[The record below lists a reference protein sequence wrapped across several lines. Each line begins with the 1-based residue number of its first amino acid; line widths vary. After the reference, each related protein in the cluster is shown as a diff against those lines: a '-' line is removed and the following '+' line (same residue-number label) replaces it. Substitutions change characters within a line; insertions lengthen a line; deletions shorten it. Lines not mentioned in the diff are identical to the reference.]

1 LSKTGTPELCHVPA
15 ATQNLHL
22 RKDELLS
29 CQETSKMKATTFGID
44 RMLDGSFP
52 WYSDMYN
59 RNPNI

>member
-1 LSKTGTPELCHVPA
+1 MTGTPELCHVPA
-15 ATQNLHL
+15 VTQDLHL
-22 RKDELLS
+22 RRDELS
-29 CQETSKMKATTFGID
+29 FMQRKKKKATTFGID